1 VIAGLRGEIV
11 AKTDDAILVDVNG
24 VIYQV
29 RTSTSTLAETGSA
42 GDPVELRT
50 ALIVRED
57 ALTLFGFATS
67 EELRFFEVMT
77 GVSGIGPR
85 LACAILSTFKPDA
98 LFTAV
103 QQGDVDLLSTVPGIG
118 KKTAS
123 RVIVELSG
131 KLPETQFVRGDVL
144 QDRDVLDA
152 LRAMGYTTSEAQQAL
167 VRANITPGMTT
178 EERLVAAFQELGEG

>member
-1 VIAGLRGEIV
+1 MIAGLRGEIV
-11 AKTDDAILVDVNG
+11 AKTDDAILVDVQG

-29 RTSTSTLAETGSA
+29 RTSTSTLAEVGA
-42 GDPVELRT
+42 VGDPVDLRT

-57 ALTLFGFATS
+57 AMTLYGFATA

-98 LFTAV
+98 LYAAV

-131 KLPETQFVRGDVL
+131 KLPEAQFVHQDVL

-152 LRAMGYTTSEAQQAL
+152 LRAMGYSASEAQQAL

-178 EERLVAAFQELGEG
+178 EERLVAAFQQLGEG

>member
-1 VIAGLRGEIV
+1 MIAGLRGEIV
-11 AKTDDAILVDVNG
+11 SKTDDAILLDVNG
-24 VIYQV
+24 VIYRV
-29 RTSTSTLAETGSA
+29 GTSTNTLAETGTI
-42 GDPVELRT
+42 GDPVDLMT

-57 ALTLFGFATS
+57 ALTLYGFVTA

-85 LACAILSTFKPDA
+85 LACSILSTFKPDG
-98 LFTAV
+98 LFAAV

-123 RVIVELSG
+123 RMIVELSG
-131 KLPETQFVRGDVL
+131 KLPDAQFVHEVVL

-152 LRAMGYTTSEAQQAL
+152 LRAMGYSSSEAQQAL
-167 VRANITPGMTT
+167 VRANTTPGMTT
-178 EERLVAAFQELGEG
+178 EERLVAAFQQLGEG

>member
-1 VIAGLRGEIV
+1 MIAGLRGEIV
-11 AKTDDAILVDVNG
+11 SKSEDAILVDVHG

-29 RTSTSTLAETGSA
+29 RTSTSTLAEVGA
-42 GDPVELRT
+42 VGDPIDLRT
-50 ALIVRED
+50 TLIVRED
-57 ALTLFGFATS
+57 ALTIFGFTTA

-98 LFTAV
+98 LYAAV

-131 KLPETQFVRGDVL
+131 KLPEAQFVHEDVL
-144 QDRDVLDA
+144 HDRDVLDA
-152 LRAMGYTTSEAQQAL
+152 LRAMGYSASEAQQAL
-167 VRANITPGMTT
+167 LRANITPGMTT
-178 EERLVAAFQELGEG
+178 EERLVAAFQQLGEG

>member
-1 VIAGLRGEIV
+1 MIAGLRGEIV
-11 AKTDDAILVDVNG
+11 SKSDDAILVDVNG
-24 VIYQV
+24 VIYRV
-29 RTSTSTLAETGSA
+29 GTSTNTLAETGTA
-42 GDPVELRT
+42 GDAIELMT

-57 ALTLFGFATS
+57 ALTLYGFATA

-77 GVSGIGPR
+77 AISGIGPR
-85 LACAILSTFKPDA
+85 LACSILSTFKPDG
-98 LFTAV
+98 LFAAV

-123 RVIVELSG
+123 RMIVELSG
-131 KLPETQFVRGDVL
+131 KLPEAQFVHDTIL

-152 LRAMGYTTSEAQQAL
+152 LRAMGYSSSEAQQAL

-178 EERLVAAFQELGEG
+178 EERLVAAFQQLGEG

>member
-1 VIAGLRGEIV
+1 MIAGLRGEIV
-11 AKTDDAILVDVNG
+11 STSDDAILVDVHG

-29 RTSTSTLAETGSA
+29 RTSTSTLAEVGA
-42 GDPVELRT
+42 VGDPVDLRT

-57 ALTLFGFATS
+57 AMTLYGFATA

-98 LFTAV
+98 LYAAV

-131 KLPETQFVRGDVL
+131 KLPEAQFVHEDVL
-144 QDRDVLDA
+144 HDRDVLDA
-152 LRAMGYTTSEAQQAL
+152 LRAMGYSASEAQQAL
-167 VRANITPGMTT
+167 IQANITPGMTT
-178 EERLVAAFQELGEG
+178 EERLVAAFQQLGEG